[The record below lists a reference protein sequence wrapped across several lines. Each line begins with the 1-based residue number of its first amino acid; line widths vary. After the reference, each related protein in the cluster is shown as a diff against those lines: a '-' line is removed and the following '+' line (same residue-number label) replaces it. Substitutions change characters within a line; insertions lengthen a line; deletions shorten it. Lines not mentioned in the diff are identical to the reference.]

1 MNPKRLTIA
10 MTIGTLCGLFC
21 AYGTEMKF
29 PGQFDILILAGIVYN
44 RALIGFVI
52 GIADHI
58 KLNPALRGAIIG
70 AVVTGAMAIYSA
82 EGSMILI
89 AFGIV
94 YGIITDVLATRL
106 SKKKE
111 KKPTKS

>member
-1 MNPKRLTIA
+1 MNSKRVVIA
-10 MTIGTLCGLFC
+10 TVIGILCGLFC

-29 PGQFDILILAGIVYN
+29 PGQFSVLVLAGIVYN

-58 KLNPALRGAIIG
+58 KLNPILRGAVIG

-82 EGSMILI
+82 EGSLILI

-94 YGIITDVLATRL
+94 YGIITDVIATKY
-106 SKKKE
+106 SQKKE
-111 KKPTKS
+111 EKDKKS